1 MGLDSRDQAVIELA
15 AMKAAEHATTIMQER
30 FEERLKRHQA
40 ECPVKLDYE
49 ANKNK
54 AAGGWKVVA
63 LVGAWLVALGSLVV
77 SWFKQ

>member
-1 MGLDSRDQAVIELA
+1 MSLDSRDQAVIELA

-40 ECPVKLDYE
+40 ECPVKADYE

-54 AAGGWKVVA
+54 AKGGWKVLA
-63 LVGAWLVALGSLVV
+63 LIGAWIVAVGSLVA
-77 SWFKQ
+77 SLWK